1 MTLKIIALTAAITL
15 ASATSAFAAT
25 FTIDSLNFSTSSP
38 QSSFGSGGADE
49 VSGTV
54 RSTQSLNGTESIGFV
69 EDIGLIPNPEWF
81 AREAVYQTA
90 DVFYDAANSTYQG
103 LNSAYSAARSVARD
117 CLDSFVGNP
126 VTCSIPIGARVA
138 AKGLRDGA
146 LAVRREASTARSDAL
161 TARNAVPNQ
170 LDGGFVGTDARITT
184 SGEIGV
190 ELSYN
195 LSAGSV
201 NPTLQYSVGAEIPDV
216 VDAGQVFSFGATSSL
231 NEGTINSTSA
241 TFEAELN
248 QIIDLKIDASGRVCA
263 VACETASGN
272 IVDINESLELVKI
285 EPAEI
290 TLFDGLIGLIDPTRT
305 AKLTLPLA
313 SATVEVA
320 VLGSALGVT
329 VNNIPVDGFPD
340 LEASIDVAEAVISV
354 PVIKS
359 IGALD
364 GDVVRSEA
372 SEQFIALTVDIDGIL
387 PQLPPGGFNGSFGPQ
402 QLLGGFSIDAFDID
416 AGPTLSMLQE
426 FELSS
431 TLMVDLRLAGAA
443 TYEKFVGRRQVTE
456 YACQGSPSFPICGQ
470 FPVIVD
476 GNFVYEIIYETV
488 ATDRWIGAWDD
499 LPDFAIFETTIFSP
513 TFFVDAALTNLTS
526 LQLAL
531 GLGVE
536 FGKGSINLGP
546 LEGTIGPLF
555 DESWEFGPDGG
566 ITPIF
571 TSHFALD
578 GWNSFEG
585 EAFTIRT
592 TGSMPVSAVP
602 LPASSLMIVTGL
614 LGLVLMRRRRT
625 TLLSS

>member
-1 MTLKIIALTAAITL
+1 MFRNS
-15 ASATSAFAAT
+15 ASATVILAVLATPGFAAT
-25 FTIDSLNFSTSSP
+25 LTIDGLNFSTSSP

-54 RSTQSLNGTESIGFV
+54 RSTQSLNGTESIGIV
-69 EDIGLIPNPEWF
+69 KDIGLIPNPEWF
-81 AREAVYQTA
+81 AREAIYQTA
-90 DVFYDAANSTYQG
+90 DVSYDAANTTYQG
-103 LNSAYSAARSVARD
+103 FNSAYREASSVARD
-117 CLDSFVGNP
+117 CLDSLVGNN
-126 VTCSIPIGARVA
+126 VTCSIPIGLREAAREV
-138 AKGLRDGA
+138 RNGA
-146 LAVRREASTARSDAL
+146 LAVRTEASTARSDAL
-161 TARNAVPNQ
+161 AARNAVPIRF
-170 LDGGFVGTDARITT
+170 DGGSVGTYARITT

-201 NPTLQYSVGAEIPDV
+201 DPTLQYSVGAEIPDL

-290 TLFDGLIGLIDPTRT
+290 TLFDGLIGLIDPTET
-305 AKLTLPLA
+305 AKVTLPLA
-313 SATVEVA
+313 SATVEVEA
-320 VLGSALGVT
+320 LGSAIGVT
-329 VNNIPVDGFPD
+329 VNNIPVDNFGGLP
-340 LEASIDVAEAVISV
+340 AGIDVAGAVISV
-354 PVIKS
+354 PVVQTV
-359 IGALD
+359 GALD
-364 GDVVRSEA
+364 GDVIRSEGA
-372 SEQFIALTVDIDGIL
+372 KQFVSVTADIDGIL
-387 PQLPPGGFNGSFGPQ
+387 PQLPPGGFNGSFGPD

-443 TYEKFVGRRQVTE
+443 TYERFVERRQITE
-456 YACQGSPSFPICGQ
+456 YACQGDPSFPICGQ

-476 GNFVYEIIYETV
+476 GNFVYETIYETV

-499 LPDFAIFETTIFSP
+499 LPDFAIFETTIFTP
-513 TFFVDAALTNLTS
+513 TFFVDAGLSNLTS
-526 LQLAL
+526 LQIAL
-531 GLGVE
+531 GLDVE

-546 LEGTIGPLF
+546 LEGSIGPLF

-566 ITPIF
+566 ITSIF
-571 TSHFALD
+571 DRHFALN

-585 EAFTIRT
+585 EAFSIRT